1 MSGPMSAE
9 ATSVELVVAP
19 WAETPEQWVRVEASS
34 PTGLLDIVRSAD
46 DAACL
51 LACPDPAAMV
61 DGEIDDDLWV
71 ATASL
76 LVAWGV
82 GALETANGKSAR
94 RLFGMQDAINLA
106 GEEPETP

>member
-1 MSGPMSAE
+1 MSAE
-9 ATSVELVVAP
+9 AASVEVVVAP
-19 WAETPEQWVRVEASS
+19 WAEEPEQWVRVEASS
-34 PTGLLDIVRSAD
+34 PTGLLDIVR
-46 DAACL
+46 AAENAAEL
-51 LACPDPAAMV
+51 LGCPDPAAMI

-82 GALETANGKSAR
+82 GALETANVKSAH

-106 GEEPETP
+106 GEDRVAP

>member
-1 MSGPMSAE
+1 MSSDAF
-9 ATSVELVVAP
+9 ATL
-19 WAETPEQWVRVEASS
+19 R
-34 PTGLLDIVRSAD
+34 L
-46 DAACL
+46 
-51 LACPDPAAMV
+51 
-61 DGEIDDDLWV
+61 EIDDDLWV